1 MSDLRL
7 FSSGSLG
14 KTNVYFLLI
23 SGIRFIVNLT
33 PLRQKAR
40 PDPEVSFM
48 DTAALLP
55 GGKLGLKQVYYN

>member
-40 PDPEVSFM
+40 PDPEVE
-48 DTAALLP
+48 AK
-55 GGKLGLKQVYYN
+55 GKT